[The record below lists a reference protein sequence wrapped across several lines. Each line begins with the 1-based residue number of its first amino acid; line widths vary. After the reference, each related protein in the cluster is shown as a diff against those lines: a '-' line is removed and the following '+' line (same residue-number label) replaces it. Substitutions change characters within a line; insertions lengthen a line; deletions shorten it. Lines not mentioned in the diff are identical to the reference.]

1 VALSLPTVVTQLA
14 SKCNQIDPKCPCKL
28 GGRFSVKLTVKGGNV
43 CMVNVGGNRG
53 IFREN

>member
-1 VALSLPTVVTQLA
+1 MALSLPTVVTQLA

-28 GGRFSVKLTVKGGNV
+28 GGRFSVKLTVRGGNV